1 MYKLN
6 VMDMKYRF
14 QPLKGTHTYIY
25 NVLRGLN
32 VGTMYNACFVHKQL
46 SQGDKIVLSG
56 LLLDN
61 LDQAAYEHSCDLK
74 LQGT

>member
-1 MYKLN
+1 M
-6 VMDMKYRF
+6 
-14 QPLKGTHTYIY
+14 Y
-25 NVLRGLN
+25 NV
-32 VGTMYNACFVHKQL
+32 CFVHKQL

-61 LDQAAYEHSCDLK
+61 LEQAAYEHSCDLK